1 MGTVND
7 SASDR
12 LDAPPHVSRN
22 GGYHGVGQ
30 VRSQSAQGAGTVVR
44 VLRLMSAIAEAE
56 GPVSVAEMASQLELS
71 SSTVHRLLKL
81 LVSEGFLMQEPA
93 THRYRTAAE
102 LYRLASRVVHRVEV
116 ADLARPTMDGL
127 AREFG
132 EDVFL
137 GMYLPA
143 QCALAYGAFAQAG
156 SGLRYRVDLHRPLP
170 LLQEAGG
177 LAILAHLTPEQRRI
191 LVGRAEQTYVERD
204 PDLTEPVLEGMQD
217 EFTRIKS
224 LGYAV
229 SGSSLASD
237 ARGVAAVVFGS
248 SGVFG
253 CLSVTAPRERLPD
266 DSVARL
272 GEALADAS
280 RRLSHSFGAR

>member
-1 MGTVND
+1 MKD
-7 SASDR
+7 SA
-12 LDAPPHVSRN
+12 LDGLNGAPCASRDDVLT
-22 GGYHGVGQ
+22 GTRQ

-56 GPVSVAEMASQLELS
+56 GPVSVAEMAAQLELS
-71 SSTVHRLLKL
+71 TSTVHRLLKV

-116 ADLARPTMDGL
+116 ADLARPIMDGL
-127 AREFG
+127 VREFG

-143 QCALAYGAFAQAG
+143 QCALAYGAFARAG
-156 SGLRYRVDLHRPLP
+156 SGLRYRVELHRPMP
-170 LLQEAGG
+170 LLRQAGG
-177 LAILAHLTPEQRRI
+177 LAILANLTPEQRRV
-191 LVGRAEQTYVERD
+191 LVQRAGQAHLETEAD
-204 PDLTEPVLEGMQD
+204 PEFTEPVLDGMEE
-217 EFTRIKS
+217 EFARIRS

-237 ARGVAAVVFGS
+237 ARSVAAVVFGS

-253 CLSVTAPRERLPD
+253 CLSVTAPRERLPED
-266 DSVARL
+266 GVARL
-272 GEALADAS
+272 GEALAAAS